1 MDTPDHQLPGA
12 VMQAVTTGAG
22 PMTGSDVYL
31 LRDLAAGFAHE
42 LNQPLAA
49 ITAYADGATALLRR
63 DPDRALQALGIIQA
77 ISGQALRA
85 GEVVRQLRSVAGPVP
100 PDGLPVDLNGLV
112 RTTLPLLESMA
123 ADRSARLAVELRT
136 PLVTVVANP
145 TRLQALLIL
154 LFGNAL
160 DSLDGLPA
168 AERRVTIC
176 TDDGGSAVELSATQ
190 ARGTL
195 FQLHLP
201 RTPS

>member
-1 MDTPDHQLPGA
+1 MGTPDHQLPGA
-12 VMQAVTTGAG
+12 AMQALTSGAS

-63 DPDRALQALGIIQA
+63 DPDQALQALGIIQA

-85 GEVVRQLRSVAGPVP
+85 GEVVRQLRSVAGPFP
-100 PDGLPVDLNGLV
+100 PDGLPVDLNSLV
-112 RTTLPLLESMA
+112 RTTLPLLESLA
-123 ADRSARLAVELRT
+123 ADRSVQLSVELRT
-136 PLVTVVANP
+136 PLAAVMASP

-160 DSLDGLPA
+160 DALDDLPA
-168 AERRVTIC
+168 AGRRVTIC
-176 TDDGGSAVELSATQ
+176 TEDGGSTIELSATGP
-190 ARGTL
+190 RGAL

-201 RTPS
+201 RVSS

>member
-1 MDTPDHQLPGA
+1 MDTPDHQLLGA
-12 VMQAVTTGAG
+12 VTQALTTGATS
-22 PMTGSDVYL
+22 MTGSDVYL

-49 ITAYADGATALLRR
+49 IAAYADGATTLLRR

-85 GEVVRQLRSVAGPVP
+85 GEVVRQLRSVAGPFP
-100 PDGLPVDLNGLV
+100 PDGLPLDLNSLI
-112 RTTLPLLESMA
+112 RTTLPLIESLA
-123 ADRSARLAVELRT
+123 ADRSVRLAVELRT
-136 PLVTVVANP
+136 PLPAVMANP
-145 TRLQALLIL
+145 TRLQTLLIL

-160 DSLDGLPA
+160 DALDDLPA

-176 TDDGGSAVELSATQ
+176 TDDGGSTVELAATEP
-190 ARGTL
+190 RGTL

-201 RTPS
+201 RVST